1 MWPNPQETVDSITF
15 TEEILN
21 GKLQFLRSVTRKS
34 VVPPLVFQIDPTL
47 CFPFKKFLGYWRF
60 STYLVMFEIL
70 RLRNEIPLDPW

>member
-1 MWPNPQETVDSITF
+1 MDSITF

-47 CFPFKKFLGYWRF
+47 CFPFKKILGYWRF